1 MKVDD
6 RMMKRKVLSIFFVV
20 AVVFIIT
27 ACTQQNNDSNE
38 INESKQQNVTL
49 YSLTG
54 TMQIDV
60 ADVEDYL
67 ANGWY
72 TEPVVTMYAA
82 DGRTRVTLQSEIE
95 AYKGVGWYT
104 EPVVTMYAADGRTRI
119 TLESEVE
126 AYKGVGW
133 YTEPVVMMYAL
144 DGRTRFTLKSEVEA
158 YKNVGWY
165 LPYEL
170 SDDKK
175 AVIRAMLWGVGNSPV
190 GEISN
195 VSSTFLVDSI
205 LDTSQAE
212 YNSHNAA
219 DMVNYS
225 KVDLFYK
232 ITSQEMIKA
241 MELMYGRKMDYH
253 IPTKNIENNSGSDY
267 TYMFPNGRGKYGEI
281 IINFICGEDTEFL
294 VNYTYNRYNTAE
306 HSLNRIADTATNLI
320 AKFSSNNNE
329 SYPFCLK
336 SIYDVN
342 GNFKSMKRIYPDSP
356 TKQKILSQYFVQY
369 SPQDYYAERFKFN
382 DDGTVQIVG
391 VSLYENNQKYY
402 ESEMGYYEIKN
413 DNSIEISV
421 FEYGKHR
428 QYTSFKYDK
437 GGDYFYDYE
446 DLVYEGETYSPEP
459 YVVLPVDPNEKGIL
473 YRRKVFTYSYEPTFD
488 VMSVD
493 WNNCGFRIY

>member
-104 EPVVTMYAADGRTRI
+104 EPVV
-119 TLESEVE
+119 
-126 AYKGVGW
+126 
-133 YTEPVVMMYAL
+133 MMYAL

-158 YKNVGWY
+158 DKNVGWY

-219 DMVNYS
+219 DMVKYS

-342 GNFKSMKRIYPDSP
+342 GNFKSMKRIYSDSP

-402 ESEMGYYEIKN
+402 ESETGYYEIKN